1 MRQTAKINKS
11 IEIPSDIGYIKK
23 VSHELLERLKE
34 KGIDRSI
41 QFDVRLAVEEAV
53 RNAIEHGNNYNKE
66 LPVLIR
72 YSVDAKKITVDIQD
86 KGTGFHLKSV
96 PDPREGDNILEA
108 GGRGVFLMHK
118 LMDKIRYNKKGNR
131 VTMIKFF
138 GDSGA
143 VIRRS

>member
-1 MRQTAKINKS
+1 MKQAAKIDKS

-23 VSHELLERLKE
+23 VSHELLEHLKE
-34 KGIDRSI
+34 KGVDRSI

-53 RNAIEHGNNYNKE
+53 RNAIEHGNTYNKE

-72 YSVDAKKITVDIQD
+72 YSVDGKKITVDIQD

-96 PDPREGDNILEA
+96 PDPREGGNLLQE

-118 LMDKIRYNKKGNR
+118 LMDKVRYNKKGNR

-138 GDSGA
+138 DNPA
-143 VIRRS
+143 IIRRP